1 MAMAG
6 ADVRLEGGLLQTEGD
21 VEDGRLKVLA
31 CNLRRAL
38 RAPEECDI
46 PYLLETAARE
56 LDRLRIA
63 AGAADELDRLRSAI
77 REHRDQRGDDR
88 CWLDDVKLYHALDD
102 GVSAD
107 TALPPKCDFLTSCA
121 RYWEQRQWPADK
133 SIAPSQMT
141 LAQLQAEVERL
152 RALKPPNSSPSS
164 GP

>member
-1 MAMAG
+1 M
-6 ADVRLEGGLLQTEGD
+6 D
-21 VEDGRLKVLA
+21 DGRLKVLA

-88 CWLDDVKLYHALDD
+88 CWLDDVKLYHALDGEVSGATLD
-102 GVSAD
+102 GMK
-107 TALPPKCDFLTSCA
+107 LPPRCDFVESCT
-121 RYWEQRQWPADK
+121 RYWNQRQRPTATYFE
-133 SIAPSQMT
+133 PEQMT